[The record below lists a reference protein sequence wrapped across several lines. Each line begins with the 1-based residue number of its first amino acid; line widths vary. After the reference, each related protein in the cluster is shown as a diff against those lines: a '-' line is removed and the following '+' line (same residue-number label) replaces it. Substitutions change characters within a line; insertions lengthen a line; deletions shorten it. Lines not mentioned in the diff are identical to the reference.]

1 MCLGSVEALRIL
13 LVEDQYFARVALH
26 SVLDSR
32 DDMKIVAE
40 TANGSEALALFGQCC
55 PDVTIV
61 DIRLPG
67 ISGVD
72 VIRTIRA
79 HDKNARMVVLS
90 NYEGSEDVYRALDA
104 GALSYLT
111 KDADADALVKA
122 IRIVSQGQSY
132 IPPNLR
138 GLLSSR
144 HAADALTSRELD
156 VLTQLAAGRSN
167 QEIADR
173 LGIAEKTV
181 RIHMTRIFDKLH
193 VSDRTQAVLVALQRG
208 IVHID

>member
-1 MCLGSVEALRIL
+1 VEVTRIL
-13 LVEDQYFARVALH
+13 LVEDQYFARIALH

-32 DDMKIVAE
+32 DDMRIVAE
-40 TANGSEALALFGQCC
+40 TANGADALSLYLQHR

-67 ISGVD
+67 ISGIE
-72 VIRTIRA
+72 VIRAIRA
-79 HDKNARMVVLS
+79 NDHTARIVVLS
-90 NYEGSEDVYRALDA
+90 NYEGSEDVHRALNA

-122 IRIVSQGQSY
+122 IRIVSQGHSF

-138 GLLSSR
+138 GLLFSR
-144 HAADALTSRELD
+144 HEADALTSREMD
-156 VLTQLAAGRSN
+156 VLKQLTTGKSN
-167 QEIADR
+167 RDIADH

-181 RIHMTRIFDKLH
+181 RIHMTRIFEKLH